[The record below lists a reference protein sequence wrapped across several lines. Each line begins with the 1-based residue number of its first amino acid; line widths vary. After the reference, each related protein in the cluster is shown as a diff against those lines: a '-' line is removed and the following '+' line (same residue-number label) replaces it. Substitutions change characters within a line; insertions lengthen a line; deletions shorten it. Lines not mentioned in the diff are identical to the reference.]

1 MAINPFRVGELQLP
15 QPLWPVPIDF
25 SPLQSI
31 GEGIGQY
38 RQQQQIGG
46 ILAGATGPDGQL
58 DLNKAARD
66 MAAAGFSGQANRLL
80 DTALRQQAQTSAE
93 KDRAETRALTER
105 HYRATEGTAA
115 EQLKIQQQQAA
126 DARDAEL
133 QARLA
138 AAKRGP
144 LQVAPGS
151 TVLGPDNQPVFTG
164 PRAPMQVAPG
174 ATVLGPDNQPVFTG
188 PLKPELKTVAP
199 GASVINEKGESVFT
213 APPPASIYD
222 AETLS
227 ALARQ
232 ARAGDTSVFTNVGR
246 GAQGAE
252 NIAALR
258 REIARQNTEAG
269 TTPEEQA
276 VKNAE
281 YFGTKAGQRTLGTRT
296 ANIEQAVTEAQQLA
310 PLVLEASNKVDRT
323 RFPLLNSV
331 ILAAERGTGD
341 ENVVRLGVAIN
352 GMINVYARAINPTG
366 VPTVSDKEHARDILQ
381 AAWSKGQIGAAID
394 QMNKEMAAARAAPG
408 AVKQQ
413 MREDLTGKK
422 TQTAPTGPV
431 GIDEKKAAAYQQTPA
446 AAINEARAAIR
457 DAPPDKKAATK
468 AFAIQQLRSLK
479 IDVDPATLDAP

>member
-15 QPLWPVPIDF
+15 QPLRPVPIDF

-38 RQQQQIGG
+38 RQQQQIGE

-58 DLNKAARD
+58 DLNKAATNLG
-66 MAAAGFSGQANRLL
+66 AAGHARL
-80 DTALRQQAQTSAE
+80 
-93 KDRAETRALTER
+93 
-105 HYRATEGTAA
+105 A
-115 EQLKIQQQQAA
+115 EQMVQRAIQQQTLRSAEA
-126 DARDAEL
+126 DRQRTYDLAKQQYETSVDPEV
-133 QARLA
+133 QGRLA
-138 AAKRGP
+138 AARRGP
-144 LQVAPGS
+144 TAVAPG
-151 TVLGPDNQPVFTG
+151 TTLVGPDNQPVYT
-164 PRAPMQVAPG
+164 APV
-174 ATVLGPDNQPVFTG
+174 
-188 PLKPELKTVAP
+188 KPELKTVTP

-222 AETLS
+222 AETLG
-227 ALARQ
+227 ALAAQ

-258 REIARQNTEAG
+258 REIARQNKEAG

-276 VKNAE
+276 AKNAE

-310 PLVLEASNKVDRT
+310 PLVLEASSKVDRT
-323 RFPLLNSV
+323 SFPLLNSV

-341 ENVVRLGVAIN
+341 ENVTRLGVAIN

-408 AVKQQ
+408 LVKEQ
-413 MREDLTGKK
+413 MREGMTGKK
-422 TQTAPTGPV
+422 TETPTAPQSQTTGPKPV
-431 GIDEKKAAAYQQTPA
+431 LDKVKNSAEANALAAEAADFVAKNPSARDAVYKRLIERDVPPA
-446 AAINEARAAIR
+446 AARAAVGM
-457 DAPPDKKAATK
+457 
-468 AFAIQQLRSLK
+468 Q
-479 IDVDPATLDAP
+479 